1 MAQTSLNIRNNNPGN
16 IRDGATPWNGKIGA
30 QSGFVTFDSP
40 EMGVRAFAKNLYT
53 YQNRGLNSIQD
64 VVSTWAPPEDNNNT
78 SAYIRNVSQALNL
91 DPNAPLNLNQNP
103 ARTAELIRAMTL
115 VEGGQSSVDYF
126 SSHINTGIALANG
139 QIDPSSIPTV
149 DPTTLP
155 PNPAVGSID
164 NAQASAQNAQAGGEP
179 GSGLQGG
186 STQMYVENVLNKYD
200 SYSYKWK
207 ITMVHPDTIGDG
219 KADDKQGVILAESGV
234 EAEIVIES
242 VQHTSTLAFVRK
254 NRDAVG
260 HTWIFSLIEPM
271 GVTFYN
277 RIILAAERL
286 GILNPTDA
294 AYVLEVSF
302 IGHLPS
308 GAIDINAA
316 GQPWKWVAKIDNSTL
331 DHRDGASNYQVKFF
345 EASTDG
351 HLKVPLHL
359 DQPITISGVETFGE
373 FLQAYETEINEQEAK
388 NVELGTGRLFP
399 TEYKFSTI
407 NGASEWESWRFGAV
421 DEDINS
427 QRVSV
432 TNDDKLTFTINRG
445 ANILAAVAM
454 ALYQT
459 DNFQRLP
466 LYEGGFAKD
475 EPTDTVARAEKIA
488 ELMGWMSVDTDVT
501 YGPLDPLLR
510 KYQKK
515 IHYRIDKIIG
525 LNLVHDPKSYL
536 DIADGAGLSRQRLQ
550 RIFQKGL
557 LRKRFDYTFTGL
569 NTEVINFD
577 LRFEDLHYQ
586 ILALR
591 AGHLARAEQL
601 SAGSGDPQQ
610 NVVNRL
616 EATYQDIVNQITS
629 AKTRLAEISN
639 IIARGDNPG
648 EREQI
653 SAGFASEIAQTREQI
668 RQDEARKITAQDAY
682 REEYV
687 RQYGTQRRNV
697 LPINNDTR
705 YITQSDVY
713 NKGQTNRALESRY
726 SFEELHIES
735 DATEGPDK
743 NRQTASG
750 SMLLGAVELNL
761 NAVTDLQGISLNVRG
776 DPYWIGAN
784 RGNAGAGAN
793 YNLGNT
799 CFFLNIKFPKY
810 PDDNTG
816 IMPTSAEYDFSIMG
830 VYRVNHVTHTY
841 RDGQYTIM
849 LRANRDTMVNVGVNL
864 AQLKSGMVNLGN
876 TRQTASRFQNA
887 DGDGFNPGNTPQQ
900 PSGASRGE
908 FAGGGG
914 NGIVTMAN
922 GGTIRSQNISDRMR
936 SILENAGTNAGV
948 DVRVTSGGQPAT
960 GVTGVDRTG
969 SHRHDNGR
977 AADVQL
983 ISNGRT
989 LNVNNPADLPIIQNF
1004 INETK
1009 LAGATGFGAG
1019 NGYMGDNTF
1028 HIDHAYS
1035 TPMYWGGLLDN
1046 GTYRSRN
1053 APRWLR
1059 DIVIG

>member
-1 MAQTSLNIRNNNPGN
+1 MASLNIRNNNPGN
-16 IRDGATPWNGKIGA
+16 IREAGIPWQGRVGSE
-30 QSGFVTFDSP
+30 SGFVTFDSP
-40 EMGVRAFAKNLYT
+40 EMGVRAFTKNLYT
-53 YQNRGLNSIQD
+53 YQSRGLNSIQD

-91 DPNAPLNLNQNP
+91 DPSAPLNLNQNP

-115 VEGGQSSVDYF
+115 IEGGQSSVDYF

-155 PNPAVGSID
+155 ANPAVGSID

-179 GSGLQGG
+179 SSGLQSG
-186 STQMYVENVLNKYD
+186 STQMYEENVLNKYD
-200 SYSYKWK
+200 SYTYKWK
-207 ITMVHPDTIGDG
+207 ISMVNPATVSGGRSDTN
-219 KADDKQGVILAESGV
+219 QRVVLAESGV
-234 EAEIVIES
+234 EAEIVIDS
-242 VQHTSTLAFVRK
+242 VEHSTVLAFVRK

-260 HTWIFSLIEPM
+260 HQWTFNLVEPM
-271 GVTFYN
+271 GITFYN
-277 RIILAAERL
+277 RIILGAERL
-286 GILNPTDA
+286 GILNPADA
-294 AYVLEVSF
+294 TYVLEVSF
-302 IGHLPS
+302 VGHLPS
-308 GAIDINAA
+308 GAIDTNAA
-316 GQPWKWVAKIDNSTL
+316 GPFSWVAKMENSTM
-331 DHRDGASNYQVKFF
+331 DHREGASSYAVKFF
-345 EASTDG
+345 EVSKDG
-351 HLKVPLHL
+351 HLKVPLHM

-373 FLQAYETEINEQEAK
+373 FLQEYEKEVNIQEEK

-399 TEYKFSTI
+399 TVYKFTTI
-407 NGASEWESWRFGAV
+407 NGASEWKEWRFGAV
-421 DEDINS
+421 NEDINS
-427 QRVSV
+427 QHVSV
-432 TNDDKLTFTINRG
+432 TNEDKLTFTINRG
-445 ANILAAVAM
+445 ANILSAIHM

-459 DNFQRLP
+459 ENYQKLP
-466 LYEGGFAKD
+466 VFDGGFAKD
-475 EPTDTVARAEKIA
+475 QPTDTVAKAEKIA
-488 ELMGWMSVDTDVT
+488 QLMAWVGVNTDVT

-515 IHYRIDKIIG
+515 INYQIDKIIG

-577 LRFEDLHYQ
+577 IRFEQLHYQ

-591 AGHLARAEQL
+591 AGHIASAQQL
-601 SAGSGDPQQ
+601 SSGSGDPQR

-616 EATYQDIVNQITS
+616 EATYSDIVEQIEDAQGRLRELLSNDDPRPLERQVTQQERAPEIAETRQQITQLVQR
-629 AKTRLAEISN
+629 KI
-639 IIARGDNPG
+639 D
-648 EREQI
+648 
-653 SAGFASEIAQTREQI
+653 AQT
-668 RQDEARKITAQDAY
+668 DY
-682 REEYV
+682 REAYV
-687 RQYGTQRRNV
+687 LQYGTQQRNV
-697 LPINNDTR
+697 QDITSSTR
-705 YITQSDVY
+705 YITQADVY
-713 NKGQTNRALESRY
+713 AKGSSGQQALEARY
-726 SFEELHIES
+726 AFEELHIES

-743 NRQTASG
+743 NRDNVSG

-761 NAVTDLQGISLNVRG
+761 NAITDLQNININVRG
-776 DPYWIGAN
+776 DPYWQGQS
-784 RGNAGAGAN
+784 GGAN

-799 CFFLNIKFPKY
+799 CFFLNIEFPKY

-830 VYRVNHVTHTY
+830 VYKTTHVTHLY
-841 RDGQYTIM
+841 RDGQYTIV
-849 LRANRDTMVNVGVNL
+849 LSAHKDTMVNVGVNL
-864 AQLKSGMVNLGN
+864 QQLKSGMVNLGN
-876 TRQTASRFQNA
+876 TRQTAGQFQSFEN
-887 DGDGFNPGNTPQQ
+887 GDGFNPGNTPQQ

-908 FAGGGG
+908 FSAGGG
-914 NGIVTMAN
+914 NGIITMAN
-922 GGTIRSQNISDRMR
+922 FGTRDQDITARMR

-948 DVRVTSGGQPAT
+948 DVRVTSGGQPSN
-960 GVTGVDRTG
+960 GVEGVSRTG
-969 SHRHDNGR
+969 SHRHDDGR

-989 LNVNNPADLPIIQNF
+989 LNVNNPADLPVIQNF

-1035 TPMYWGGLLDN
+1035 GLSYWGGQLDN

-1059 DIVIG
+1059 DIVIGD